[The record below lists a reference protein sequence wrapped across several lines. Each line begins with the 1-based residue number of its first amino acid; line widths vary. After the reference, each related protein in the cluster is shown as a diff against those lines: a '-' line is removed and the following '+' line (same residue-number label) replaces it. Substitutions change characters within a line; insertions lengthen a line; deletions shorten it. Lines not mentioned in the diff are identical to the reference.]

1 MQQIRFREFVVINQ
15 ARGRRHHNVP
25 CPSTQAPL
33 PLVAGRAGPRTRA
46 ATLGSKARAIV
57 PLDRGLPAAGP
68 SELFGGVAEARRL
81 RRRAVGR
88 RRNQASHGTC
98 GSNVEQRRKEPGSG
112 ALGIQEPTL
121 ATFTLDG
128 PGPRLQGGLSALRGR
143 APRIGRSRHSS
154 DQPGQAKIPARLR
167 RGARPAAH
175 PLTML
180 VLQNF
185 RVPDSEY
192 GRNGRQ
198 STLRRLGHRSSTGP
212 SLTRR
217 IEAALARMRVPSRL
231 PRRALVTLPFSRGKN
246 APSEQ
251 SSRQPSVR
259 KPMLRLPC
267 RYQQRR
273 VGASRAA
280 HS

>member
-1 MQQIRFREFVVINQ
+1 M
-15 ARGRRHHNVP
+15 
-25 CPSTQAPL
+25 
-33 PLVAGRAGPRTRA
+33 AGRAGPRTRA

-212 SLTRR
+212 SLTRPG
-217 IEAALARMRVPSRL
+217 ESRQRSL
-231 PRRALVTLPFSRGKN
+231 GCECRRACCGPRDAAFFKTRGV

-259 KPMLRLPC
+259 KPLPRLRC
-267 RYQQRR
+267 RCQLRR